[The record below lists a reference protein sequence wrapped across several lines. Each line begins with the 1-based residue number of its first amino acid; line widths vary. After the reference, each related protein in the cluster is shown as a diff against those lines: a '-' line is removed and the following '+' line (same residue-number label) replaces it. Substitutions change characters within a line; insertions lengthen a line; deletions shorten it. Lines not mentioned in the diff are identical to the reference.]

1 MIGASCS
8 TPGGKSSPRFRA
20 LSALDSVID
29 GFQFDNGRDL
39 TGYVDGTENP
49 KGKKASAAAIVRGAG
64 AGLDGSSFV
73 AVQQWIHDFQRF
85 EAMSAKDQDNAVGR
99 RRSDN
104 KELTGAPR
112 SAHVKRTAQE
122 SFSPEAFIL
131 RRSMPWTDGAAGGLN
146 FVAFG
151 KSFDAFEAQL
161 KRMVGAEDGITD
173 ALFKFTRPVDRQLFL
188 VPAHGQ
194 GTIGFARLGFLVEWR
209 FEVGGYVA
217 TILPAEPLRGQAVEL
232 RRVVPAEFPFDLRLD
247 ACAVAV
253 NRIFRVGPGGHAMG
267 VVAGPEKVI
276 LAVDRRREHAGA
288 VVLVGEE
295 NIALKIFAGRRWFM
309 LRSASKVLARPNQ

>member
-1 MIGASCS
+1 MAAIS
-8 TPGGKSSPRFRA
+8 T
-20 LSALDSVID
+20 
-29 GFQFDNGRDL
+29 GF
-39 TGYVDGTENP
+39 VDGTENP

-173 ALFKFTRPVDRQLFL
+173 ALFKFTRPLTGSYFWCPPMAKGRLDLR
-188 VPAHGQ
+188 A
-194 GTIGFARLGFLVEWR
+194 LGF
-209 FEVGGYVA
+209 
-217 TILPAEPLRGQAVEL
+217 
-232 RRVVPAEFPFDLRLD
+232 
-247 ACAVAV
+247 
-253 NRIFRVGPGGHAMG
+253 
-267 VVAGPEKVI
+267 
-276 LAVDRRREHAGA
+276 
-288 VVLVGEE
+288 
-295 NIALKIFAGRRWFM
+295 
-309 LRSASKVLARPNQ
+309 

>member
-1 MIGASCS
+1 MSNVQPGILAPCPKLARYLSFSLEAGAKPGRAIKTLVELADGDSAVVGFGQPLVRVLGGEIPGLRVFPTHFGSGLVLPSSSAALWCWLRGDDRGKLLHAGRKIIAVVS
-8 TPGGKSSPRFRA
+8 TAFS
-20 LSALDSVID
+20 LDSVID

-39 TGYVDGTENP
+39 TGFVDGTENP

-85 EAMSAKDQDNAVGR
+85 EGMSAKEQDNAVGR

-112 SAHVKRTAQE
+112 SSHVKRTAQE

-131 RRSMPWTDGAAGGLN
+131 RRSMPWTDGDEGGLN

-173 ALFKFTRPVDRQLFL
+173 AIFKFTRPVTGSYFWC
-188 VPAHGQ
+188 PPM
-194 GTIGFARLGFLVEWR
+194 ARGRLDLRVLGF
-209 FEVGGYVA
+209 
-217 TILPAEPLRGQAVEL
+217 
-232 RRVVPAEFPFDLRLD
+232 
-247 ACAVAV
+247 
-253 NRIFRVGPGGHAMG
+253 
-267 VVAGPEKVI
+267 
-276 LAVDRRREHAGA
+276 
-288 VVLVGEE
+288 
-295 NIALKIFAGRRWFM
+295 
-309 LRSASKVLARPNQ
+309 

>member
-1 MIGASCS
+1 M
-8 TPGGKSSPRFRA
+8 PGLRVFPTQFGSGLILPSSSAALWCWLRGDDRGKLLHSGRKIIAAVSSA
-20 LSALDSVID
+20 YALDSVID

-39 TGYVDGTENP
+39 TGFVDGTENP

-73 AVQQWIHDFQRF
+73 AVQQWIHDFPRF
-85 EAMSAKDQDNAVGR
+85 EAMAPKDQDNAVGR

-173 ALFKFTRPVDRQLFL
+173 ALFKFTRPLTGSYFWC
-188 VPAHGQ
+188 PPMAKG
-194 GTIGFARLGFLVEWR
+194 RL
-209 FEVGGYVA
+209 
-217 TILPAEPLRGQAVEL
+217 
-232 RRVVPAEFPFDLRLD
+232 DLR
-247 ACAVAV
+247 AVG
-253 NRIFRVGPGGHAMG
+253 F
-267 VVAGPEKVI
+267 
-276 LAVDRRREHAGA
+276 
-288 VVLVGEE
+288 
-295 NIALKIFAGRRWFM
+295 
-309 LRSASKVLARPNQ
+309 